1 MNRKITLNRII
12 DNGAVAVIR
21 LSEPNKIM
29 HVAEALY
36 NGGVENLEITM
47 TVPNALTIIEKVS
60 KEMCDSVLVGV
71 GSILDC
77 ETAEKAIEA
86 GAKYI
91 VSPIFDE
98 DIIRAGHK
106 FDLPVMPG
114 AFTPTEIQKAY
125 KAGADIVKVF
135 PADVLGMKFFSGVKA
150 PMPHLRLM
158 PTGGVTLTN
167 ADQWFNAGACAVGIG
182 NALVDQDAIARNDY
196 KVLTEKAKILINN
209 IQEYRSKKKL

>member
-1 MNRKITLNRII
+1 MNRKIILNRII
-12 DNGAVAVIR
+12 DNGAVAVVR
-21 LSEPNKIM
+21 LRDPNKAM

-47 TVPNALTIIEKVS
+47 TIPNALSIIKKVS
-60 KEMCDSVLVGV
+60 EEMCDSVLVGV
-71 GSILDC
+71 GSILDK

-91 VSPIFDE
+91 VSPIYDE
-98 DIIRAGHK
+98 EIISVGHK

-167 ADQWFNAGACAVGIG
+167 ADQWFDAGACAVGIG
-182 NALVDQDAIARNDY
+182 NALVDQEAITRNDF
-196 KVLTEKAKILINN
+196 KVLTKNAKVLINN